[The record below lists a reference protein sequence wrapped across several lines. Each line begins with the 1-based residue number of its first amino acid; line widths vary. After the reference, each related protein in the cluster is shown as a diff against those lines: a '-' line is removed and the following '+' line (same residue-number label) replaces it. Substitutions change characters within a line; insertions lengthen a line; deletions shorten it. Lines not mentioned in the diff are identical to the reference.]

1 MQIPLRAGR
10 MFDAH
15 DDDKSPNKCIVNESF
30 AKRTFP
36 GESAIGK
43 ILLRGT
49 NADVKCEIIGISADV
64 KSAGITAAPPDEM
77 YLSVRQF
84 PWRLMV
90 LLVRTDGD
98 PAALRTLILTTVA
111 EIDHNQPIA
120 EFATM
125 DSLLSDSLGTQ
136 RIAAWLAGI
145 LAGIALLLAMVGLYS
160 VLAYAVTQRTIEIGI
175 RMALGAQRWQVVA
188 LVLRGG
194 LKPVV
199 LGLILGLSAA
209 AAASRLVQTLL
220 FSVQPTDPLIYG
232 GVAGLFV
239 LIAVLA
245 CLLPSLRASRIDPI
259 VALRAE

>member
-1 MQIPLRAGR
+1 
-10 MFDAH
+10 
-15 DDDKSPNKCIVNESF
+15 
-30 AKRTFP
+30 
-36 GESAIGK
+36 
-43 ILLRGT
+43 
-49 NADVKCEIIGISADV
+49 
-64 KSAGITAAPPDEM
+64 
-77 YLSVRQF
+77 
-84 PWRLMV
+84 MV